1 MHKSVKHFVALVI
14 LVCGIGSNC
23 LAQNKIVQPK
33 SAPAT
38 KEIGAPVKVVV
49 PQSAVVSKNAVVSK
63 SAISAKVVAD
73 PKVVLAHKK
82 VVELQKAALKEG
94 ISGMP
99 VMVETPILPVLNL
112 FDSVALV
119 KNLKVKPYKV
129 NAHAS
134 YYHDKL
140 NGKRTA
146 SGKPFNNK
154 ILTAAHRTFPFGTQL
169 KLTNTV
175 NNKSVVVVV
184 NDRGPFTKS
193 REIDIT
199 KAAFMQIAT
208 NKNSGSVNITI
219 EVVQ

>member
-1 MHKSVKHFVALVI
+1 MPKSGKQLVTLTILLCCIGLKSQAQTKTAQAKSVTEGKEIVVLIKVATTKKAVLTRS
-14 LVCGIGSNC
+14 IGSAKTVAEPN
-23 LAQNKIVQPK
+23 
-33 SAPAT
+33 
-38 KEIGAPVKVVV
+38 VVD
-49 PQSAVVSKNAVVSK
+49 A
-63 SAISAKVVAD
+63 
-73 PKVVLAHKK
+73 KK

-94 ISGMP
+94 LSNMSAVAESP
-99 VMVETPILPVLNL
+99 LLPAVIVV
-112 FDSVALV
+112 DSVAIL

-129 NAHAS
+129 NSHAS

-140 NGKRTA
+140 NGRRTA
-146 SGKPFNNK
+146 SGKPFDNK
-154 ILTAAHRTFPFGTQL
+154 KFTAAHRTFPFGTQL
-169 KLTNTV
+169 KLTNTI
-175 NNKSVVVVV
+175 NNKSVLVVV

>member
-1 MHKSVKHFVALVI
+1 MPKSGKQLVTLTII
-14 LVCGIGSNC
+14 LCCIGLKSQ
-23 LAQNKIVQPK
+23 AQTKTAQPK
-33 SAPAT
+33 SVT
-38 KEIGAPVKVVV
+38 EGKELVV
-49 PQSAVVSKNAVVSK
+49 PIKVATTKKAVLTRS
-63 SAISAKVVAD
+63 IGSAKTVAEPNVVD
-73 PKVVLAHKK
+73 TKK

-94 ISGMP
+94 LSNMSAVAESP
-99 VMVETPILPVLNL
+99 LLPAVIVV
-112 FDSVALV
+112 DSVAIL

-129 NAHAS
+129 NSHAS

-140 NGKRTA
+140 NGRRTA
-146 SGKPFNNK
+146 SGKPFDNK
-154 ILTAAHRTFPFGTQL
+154 KFTAAHRTFPFGTQL
-169 KLTNTV
+169 KLTNTI
-175 NNKSVVVVV
+175 NNKSVLVVV

>member
-1 MHKSVKHFVALVI
+1 MPKSGKQLVTLTI
-14 LVCGIGSNC
+14 LLCCIGLKSQ
-23 LAQNKIVQPK
+23 AQTKTAQPK
-33 SAPAT
+33 SVT
-38 KEIGAPVKVVV
+38 EGKELVV
-49 PQSAVVSKNAVVSK
+49 PIKVATTKRAVLTRS
-63 SAISAKVVAD
+63 IGSAKTVAEPNVVD
-73 PKVVLAHKK
+73 TKK

-94 ISGMP
+94 LSNMSAVAESP
-99 VMVETPILPVLNL
+99 LLPAVIVV
-112 FDSVALV
+112 DSVAIL

-129 NAHAS
+129 NSHAS

-140 NGKRTA
+140 NGRRTA
-146 SGKPFNNK
+146 SGKPFDNK
-154 ILTAAHRTFPFGTQL
+154 KFTAAHRTFPFGTQL
-169 KLTNTV
+169 KLTNTI
-175 NNKSVVVVV
+175 NNKSVLVVV

>member
-1 MHKSVKHFVALVI
+1 MPKSGKQLVTLTII
-14 LVCGIGSNC
+14 LCCIGLKSQ
-23 LAQNKIVQPK
+23 AQTKTAQPK
-33 SAPAT
+33 SVT
-38 KEIGAPVKVVV
+38 EGKELVV
-49 PQSAVVSKNAVVSK
+49 PIKVATTKKAVLTRS
-63 SAISAKVVAD
+63 IGSAKTVAEPNVVDA
-73 PKVVLAHKK
+73 KK

-94 ISGMP
+94 LSNMSAVAESP
-99 VMVETPILPVLNL
+99 LLPAVIVV
-112 FDSVALV
+112 DSVAIL

-129 NAHAS
+129 NSHAS

-140 NGKRTA
+140 NGRRTA
-146 SGKPFNNK
+146 SGKPFDNK
-154 ILTAAHRTFPFGTQL
+154 KFTAAHRTFPFGTQL
-169 KLTNTV
+169 KLTNTI
-175 NNKSVVVVV
+175 NNKSVLVVV